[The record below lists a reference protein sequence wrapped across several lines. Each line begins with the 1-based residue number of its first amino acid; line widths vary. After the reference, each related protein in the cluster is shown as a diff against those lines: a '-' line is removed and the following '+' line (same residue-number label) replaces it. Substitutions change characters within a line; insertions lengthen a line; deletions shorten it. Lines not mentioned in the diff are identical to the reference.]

1 MSPALTGRLFTT
13 SATWEAQGWRLPP
26 TIWISSCVIEK
37 PLLSPWDYLVPLSDM
52 FSQNFLL
59 LNFVDMHTVSIRI
72 LHVSLFAKSY
82 PILCDPVDC
91 SMPEFS
97 LSLRFPGKSTEVVA
111 ICFKGMTLT
120 PGLNPRLLL
129 QWRILHHGTTW
140 GAGDNVQLCRSPWC
154 GPCTST
160 LPMEKQDISRTP
172 EAREGYV
179 LVTVPFLSFRG

>member
-1 MSPALTGRLFTT
+1 
-13 SATWEAQGWRLPP
+13 
-26 TIWISSCVIEK
+26 
-37 PLLSPWDYLVPLSDM
+37 
-52 FSQNFLL
+52 
-59 LNFVDMHTVSIRI
+59 
-72 LHVSLFAKSY
+72 
-82 PILCDPVDC
+82 
-91 SMPEFS
+91 MPEFS
-97 LSLRFPGKSTEVVA
+97 LSLRFPGKNTEVVA

-129 QWRILHHGTTW
+129 QRRILHHGTTW

-160 LPMEKQDISRTP
+160 LPMEKQDILRTP